1 MDTQMEWIQMILLPG
16 GFFVTFFGVFDAD
29 EDFNHVQHMYQLRHN
44 T

>member
-16 GFFVTFFGVFDAD
+16 GFFWVFDAD